1 MKVLLILNLLFIVP
15 HVLVD
20 DTMEGCSVLSPIGN
34 TIVTVGEKM
43 KIQWMDATT
52 DEFEKIS
59 LIQTDGDQTP
69 IVLASNVLTTS
80 NKILVD
86 LPKDLV
92 PSNDYYMVL
101 GEPPNDC
108 KLR

>member
-1 MKVLLILNLLFIVP
+1 
-15 HVLVD
+15 
-20 DTMEGCSVLSPIGN
+20 
-34 TIVTVGEKM
+34 
-43 KIQWMDATT
+43 MDATT

-92 PSNDYYMVL
+92 PSND
-101 GEPPNDC
+101 C
-108 KLR
+108 KYIHDHPSILFNTI

>member
-1 MKVLLILNLLFIVP
+1 
-15 HVLVD
+15 
-20 DTMEGCSVLSPIGN
+20 
-34 TIVTVGEKM
+34 
-43 KIQWMDATT
+43 MDATT

-108 KLR
+108 KSGNLRVIGITEALKIKKVVIQIRPGWDDELIHWVNHEINW